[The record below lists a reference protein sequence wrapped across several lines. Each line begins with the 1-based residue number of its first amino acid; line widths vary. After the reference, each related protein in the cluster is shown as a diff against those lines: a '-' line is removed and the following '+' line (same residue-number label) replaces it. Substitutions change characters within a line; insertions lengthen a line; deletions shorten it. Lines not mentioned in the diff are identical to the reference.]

1 MCCGPWA
8 MDRGLWVVGYGPCA
22 TGAPEEARHVW
33 LEVLGAEEERDEL
46 GAPLFFL
53 EDDKGVASGLVLR
66 EQQAL
71 DLPLALTD
79 ALLEPLLLPPLPPHA
94 KGAPRPRTRAQ
105 RARIRRASAPRPH
118 EKVRLGAHVH
128 VQRQLTLDLAPNVK

>member
-1 MCCGPWA
+1 MEGVGRRCAQPK
-8 MDRGLWVVGYGPCA
+8 VVPIKEHLQA
-22 TGAPEEARHVW
+22 APAGFCV
-33 LEVLGAEEERDEL
+33 
-46 GAPLFFL
+46 FK
-53 EDDKGVASGLVLR
+53 DDKGVASGLVLR